1 MEVHTDLHFEN
12 PVKIILERNIMTEV
26 TSGIE
31 RDGTIIVVWD
41 CVL

>member
-1 MEVHTDLHFEN
+1 M
-12 PVKIILERNIMTEV
+12 ILERNIMTEV

-31 RDGTIIVVWD
+31 CDGTIIVVWD